1 MNCAIVDVFADRPFS
16 GNPAG
21 VVLLDE
27 PGETGWM
34 QRIAA
39 ELGQAA
45 TAFLHGDHLRWFS
58 TTVEL
63 EICGHG
69 TAATAHLLFERGLA
83 TGRVSFDT
91 AAGPL
96 AATRRDGLIELDF
109 PAAPTRPA
117 AVGGAEALG
126 LAIVATGRSHLDAIV
141 EVATAA
147 EVSAWEPDQDA
158 LAAVEAR
165 GVILTA
171 PADDGQHA
179 IVSRF
184 FAPRR
189 GISED
194 PATGSAH
201 CALATWWAPRVGEC
215 FRARQASARG
225 ATIEVALESDRVRLA
240 GPCRTVLDGR
250 LAS

>member
-21 VVLLDE
+21 VVLLDG

-39 ELGQAA
+39 ELAQAA

-96 AATRRDGLIELDF
+96 SATRRDGLIE
-109 PAAPTRPA
+109 R
-117 AVGGAEALG
+117 
-126 LAIVATGRSHLDAIV
+126 
-141 EVATAA
+141 
-147 EVSAWEPDQDA
+147 
-158 LAAVEAR
+158 
-165 GVILTA
+165 
-171 PADDGQHA
+171 
-179 IVSRF
+179 
-184 FAPRR
+184 
-189 GISED
+189 
-194 PATGSAH
+194 
-201 CALATWWAPRVGEC
+201 WAPCVGTC